1 MRWRCWE
8 QFLTLCLCQL
18 RMNMIKYV
26 RKCLDP
32 ERPPSI
38 SVFLLSRT
46 EIRYSNGVKMERSQQ
61 LQQLQHRYASIFTVA
76 TQSNPRCTA
85 GIIMPLLLWLPPQ
98 LICASEALLFRCDC
112 GTAVGM
118 FACLCE
124 CSAYLWTC
132 RKSQKPL
139 MKLMNPRD
147 S

>member
-1 MRWRCWE
+1 MWWRCWE

-38 SVFLLSRT
+38 SIFLLSRT

-61 LQQLQHRYASIFTVA
+61 LRQLQRRYASIFTVA

-98 LICASEALLFRCDC
+98 LICASEALLSNV
-112 GTAVGM
+112 TAAQLS
-118 FACLCE
+118 ACLRVCVSVLRIYGRAE
-124 CSAYLWTC
+124 RAKNHKCSL
-132 RKSQKPL
+132 
-139 MKLMNPRD
+139 
-147 S
+147 